1 MTLRSFLSGLW
12 RGLDALRKA
21 LHLILLL
28 VIFGVLL
35 GILRGSVPRIPA
47 KAALLVAPEGQLVE
61 QLSGDPLERAL
72 QQTRGET
79 HRETLLWD
87 LTDSIR
93 AAANDPRIAAVALDL
108 EKFEGGT
115 QPTLEE
121 FAAALREFH
130 ASGKKVIAYGT
141 ELTQERYYL
150 AAQADEVLLD
160 PMGFV
165 LIDGYDRY
173 RHYLKDVLDKLG
185 VEINV
190 FRVGSFK
197 SAVETFTR
205 MNMSPEDREESR
217 GYLNAL
223 WSSYQG
229 AVTRARKLPS
239 DALEKYVD
247 SLSKTVPAAGGD
259 AARVALQASL
269 VSSLKTRIEFEQR
282 LIGLVG
288 KDDDTSSFKAVAV
301 DDYVR
306 YAHAQ
311 KKLKAGGKPRVGVIV
326 AEGDILD
333 GDQPPGSIGGD
344 TIARLIRQARTDKD
358 IKALVLRVDSPGGS
372 VLASEQIY
380 RELVEL
386 RNAGKPVVVSMSGYA
401 ASGGYYISAPADEI
415 WASPA
420 TITGSIGIFAII
432 PTIERTLGKVGVGVD
447 GVGTTP
453 LSGQLRLDRPLGDE
467 ARTLLQSTVSR
478 GYDEFLER
486 VATGRKKSRDQ
497 VDAIAQGRVWAGTD
511 ARRIGLVDQLGS
523 FNDATRAAARR
534 AKVTDYALEFIEP
547 ELTWAQALA
556 MQLRSSLAAL
566 FLHASPTETALAQLA
581 QRLDPVTRE
590 AQRLMAVSPGTNSR
604 GRTISQSGSW
614 PSAPS
619 RSPFSPPPPRP
630 TARPISGSMPAT
642 SSTSGH
648 RRRSTRTR
656 RGSTRSVPW
665 MPATRSAR
673 PLPPPTASIR
683 SRWT

>member
-1 MTLRSFLSGLW
+1 MTLRSFFSGLW

-28 VIFGVLL
+28 VIFGVLV

-47 KAALLVAPEGQLVE
+47 KAALLIAPEGQLVE
-61 QLSGDPLERAL
+61 QLSGDPLERAV
-72 QQTRGET
+72 QQTRGEQ

-93 AAANDPRIAAVALDL
+93 AATNDGRIAAVALDL
-108 EKFEGGT
+108 EKFEGGA

-121 FAAALREFH
+121 LAAALREFR
-130 ASGKKVIAYGT
+130 ASGKKVIAYGA
-141 ELTQERYYL
+141 EMTQERYYL

-173 RHYLKDVLDKLG
+173 RMYLKDALDKLG
-185 VEINV
+185 VAINV
-190 FRVGSFK
+190 FRVGAFK

-205 MNMSPEDREESR
+205 TNMSPEDREESR

-223 WSSYQG
+223 WSSYQA
-229 AVTRARKLPS
+229 AVTRARKLPP

-247 SLSKTVPAAGGD
+247 SLAQTVPAAGGN
-259 AARVALQASL
+259 AARVALQANL
-269 VSSLKTRIEFEQR
+269 VNALKTRIEFEQR
-282 LIGLVG
+282 LIGLAG
-288 KDDDTSSFKAVAV
+288 KDDDSGSFKSISA

-306 YAHAQ
+306 YARAQ
-311 KKLKAGGKPRVGVIV
+311 KKLKADGKPRVGVIV

-344 TIARLIRQARTDKD
+344 TVARLIRQARNDKD

-372 VLASEQIY
+372 VMASEQIY
-380 RELVEL
+380 RELVAL
-386 RNAGKPVVVSMSGYA
+386 RGAGKPVVVSMSGYA

-497 VDAIAQGRVWAGTD
+497 VDSIAQGRVWAGID

-523 FNDATRAAARR
+523 FNDATKAAARR
-534 AKVTDYALEFIEP
+534 AKVSDYALEFIEP
-547 ELTWAQALA
+547 ELTWAQALV
-556 MQLRSSLAAL
+556 MQLKSSLAAL
-566 FLHASPTETALAQLA
+566 FLRASPTETALAQLA
-581 QRLDPVTRE
+581 QRLDPVALE
-590 AQRLMAVSPGTNSR
+590 AQRLAHFT
-604 GRTISQSGSW
+604 
-614 PSAPS
+614 
-619 RSPFSPPPPRP
+619 
-630 TARPISGSMPAT
+630 
-642 SSTSGH
+642 
-648 RRRSTRTR
+648 
-656 RGSTRSVPW
+656 VPNRLY
-665 MPATRSAR
+665 AYCFCEVR
-673 PLPPPTASIR
+673 
-683 SRWT
+683 